1 MTKEEMPQ
9 ARTSRAWWGHVRRDP
24 AALLRWLVRQYR
36 GEVTAAARIELL
48 RDTHARPGSRAARVL
63 TRIASDERRHARW
76 VGELLTTRGQPLDV
90 CAEPD
95 RYWEA
100 PLAGI
105 RDLETGCAVGA
116 HAEAM
121 RLERIEVICAD
132 ETAPADIR
140 AVFRRI
146 LPEER
151 VHAAAFAQLA
161 SAEALEATRGAH
173 ELGRRAL
180 GLVV

>member
-1 MTKEEMPQ
+1 M
-9 ARTSRAWWGHVRRDP
+9 GRRD
-24 AALLRWLVRQYR
+24 LLVGR
-36 GEVTAAARIELL
+36 GEE
-48 RDTHARPGSRAARVL
+48 RVV
-63 TRIASDERRHARW
+63 SE
-76 VGELLTTRGQPLDV
+76 
-90 CAEPD
+90 EPD

-121 RLERIEVICAD
+121 RLERVAVICAD
-132 ETAPADIR
+132 ERAPSDIR
-140 AVFRRI
+140 AVFQKT

-161 SAEALEATRGAH
+161 TPEAPEATRG
-173 ELGRRAL
+173 GREPGRKAL
-180 GLVV
+180 GLTP